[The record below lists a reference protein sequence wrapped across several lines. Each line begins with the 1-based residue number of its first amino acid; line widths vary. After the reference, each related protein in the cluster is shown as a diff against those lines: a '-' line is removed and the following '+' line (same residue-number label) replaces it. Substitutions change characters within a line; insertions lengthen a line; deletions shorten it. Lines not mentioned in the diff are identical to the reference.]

1 MGLTLWKPLWKPDE
15 RMEMMKNVTAP
26 MVKIE
31 DKLMLVR
38 NQYVLLDRDV
48 AALYGVE
55 TRAVNQAVKNNPNKF
70 PRDYIFQ
77 LDGVE
82 FESLKS
88 KILIS
93 NNPNGRGGVRKLPM
107 AFTEKGLYMLAT
119 ILKSKVAAEATIE
132 IIETFALVR
141 QLKRDVLVLHSE
153 KDKLK
158 QKSVIKRFG
167 EALVDIV
174 MPNEASTE
182 TESSIELNFVVA
194 KLKHTVR
201 KIRRANG

>member
-1 MGLTLWKPLWKPDE
+1 
-15 RMEMMKNVTAP
+15 MKNVTAP

-107 AFTEKGLYMLAT
+107 AFTEKG
-119 ILKSKVAAEATIE
+119 
-132 IIETFALVR
+132 
-141 QLKRDVLVLHSE
+141 
-153 KDKLK
+153 
-158 QKSVIKRFG
+158 
-167 EALVDIV
+167 VDIV
-174 MPNEASTE
+174 MPNEATTE

-194 KLKHTVR
+194 KLKHSVR
-201 KIRRANG
+201 KIRKAKG

>member
-1 MGLTLWKPLWKPDE
+1 MSSNLINIE
-15 RMEMMKNVTAP
+15 S
-26 MVKIE
+26 VKSRLLE
-31 DKLMLVR
+31 VR
-38 NQYVLLDRDV
+38 GQAVLLDRDV

-70 PRDYIFQ
+70 PLDYIFR
-77 LDGVE
+77 LDGTE
-82 FESLKS
+82 FEGLKS

-93 NNPNGRGGVRKLPM
+93 NNPNGRGGVRKLPV

-119 ILKSKVAAEATIE
+119 ILKGEVATKATLTIV
-132 IIETFALVR
+132 ETFAQVR
-141 QLKRDVLVLHSE
+141 QLKRDVLALHSE

-158 QKSVIKRFG
+158 QRSIIKRFG

-174 MPNEASTE
+174 MPNEESTE

-201 KIRRANG
+201 KIRRVKDK

>member
-1 MGLTLWKPLWKPDE
+1 MPYKRMKKVKDE
-15 RMEMMKNVTAP
+15 ITT

-141 QLKRDVLVLHSE
+141 QLKRDVLALHSE

-158 QKSVIKRFG
+158 QKSIIKRFG

>member
-1 MGLTLWKPLWKPDE
+1 
-15 RMEMMKNVTAP
+15 MKNEIAP

-55 TRAVNQAVKNNPNKF
+55 TRAVNQAVKNNLNKF

-77 LDGVE
+77 LDGAE

-93 NNPNGRGGVRKLPM
+93 NNPNGRGGVRKLPV

-119 ILKSKVAAEATIE
+119 ILKSKVATQATIE
-132 IIETFALVR
+132 IVETFALVR
-141 QLKRDVLVLHSE
+141 QLKRDVLALHSE

-158 QKSVIKRFG
+158 QKSIIKRFG

-201 KIRRANG
+201 KIRRAKE

>member
-1 MGLTLWKPLWKPDE
+1 
-15 RMEMMKNVTAP
+15 MKNVTAP

-77 LDGVE
+77 LDGAE

-141 QLKRDVLVLHSE
+141 QLKRDVLALHAE
-153 KDKLK
+153 KDKIK
-158 QKSVIKRFG
+158 QKSIIKRFG

-201 KIRRANG
+201 KIRKAKE

>member
-1 MGLTLWKPLWKPDE
+1 MPYKRMKKAKDE
-15 RMEMMKNVTAP
+15 ITT

-31 DKLMLVR
+31 NKLMLVR

-141 QLKRDVLVLHSE
+141 QLKRDVLALHSE

-158 QKSVIKRFG
+158 QKSIIKRFG

>member
-1 MGLTLWKPLWKPDE
+1 MRGK
-15 RMEMMKNVTAP
+15 EMKMKNEIVP
-26 MVKIE
+26 IVKIE

-48 AALYGVE
+48 ATLYGVE

-77 LDGVE
+77 LDGAE

-93 NNPNGRGGVRKLPM
+93 NNPNGRGGVRKLPV

-141 QLKRDVLVLHSE
+141 QLKRDVLALHAE
-153 KDKLK
+153 KDKIK
-158 QKSVIKRFG
+158 QKSIIKRFG

-201 KIRRANG
+201 KVRKAKA